1 MRGHWRD
8 KVYSLG
14 EFVLVDKPYG
24 MDYYGD
30 IMEGDSY
37 EICDLNGYYLFT
49 LDSDEFEK
57 YFISL
62 EDLREEKI
70 NEILK

>member
-1 MRGHWRD
+1 MRGH
-8 KVYSLG
+8 KGEVSIG
-14 EFVLVDKPYG
+14 EFVLVDIFYD
-24 MDYYGD
+24 MDYYDD

-62 EDLREEKI
+62 EDIREEKI